1 MKHLWSLRLPALQLL
16 VIVLAGLMV
25 QAVFSDQIDNVKYPD
40 VSLETVVITEASA
53 SEFPNEDQSLFAWG
67 KEVTRYALTS
77 VGFDRFPE
85 MKRQEERV
93 KTQTALV
100 HEELGHA
107 VSNRTSQRR
116 IVGEAEIASWTKR
129 VNQVSADVFSATE
142 TVTHVASEILAVQLV
157 ALNGLLSLNAP
168 VSGNEAEIRRWV
180 GERSI
185 GRMVE

>member
-40 VSLETVVITEASA
+40 VSLETVVITEASV

-67 KEVTRYALTS
+67 KEATRYALTS

>member
-40 VSLETVVITEASA
+40 VSLETVVITEASV

-142 TVTHVASEILAVQLV
+142 TVTHVASEILAIQLV

>member
-40 VSLETVVITEASA
+40 VSLETVVITEASV

-93 KTQTALV
+93 KMQTALV

>member
-40 VSLETVVITEASA
+40 VSLETVVITEASV

>member
-40 VSLETVVITEASA
+40 VSLETVVITEASV
-53 SEFPNEDQSLFAWG
+53 SKFPNEDQSLFAWG

-100 HEELGHA
+100 HEE
-107 VSNRTSQRR
+107 RTSQRR
-116 IVGEAEIASWTKR
+116 NVGEAEIASWTKR

-185 GRMVE
+185 GRMVEQ